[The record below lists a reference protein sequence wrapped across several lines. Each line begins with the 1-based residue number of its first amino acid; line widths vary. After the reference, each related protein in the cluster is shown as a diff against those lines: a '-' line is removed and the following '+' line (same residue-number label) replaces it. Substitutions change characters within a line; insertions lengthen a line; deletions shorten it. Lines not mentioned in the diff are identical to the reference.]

1 MAVPWKAFCVVLGAL
16 SLIIAGLYLGRAGT
30 PRVGVDWAHHQF
42 MLPPGAELP
51 IIPPP
56 SAGAN
61 RIWYQAPLQKRWI

>member
-1 MAVPWKAFCVVLGAL
+1 
-16 SLIIAGLYLGRAGT
+16 
-30 PRVGVDWAHHQF
+30 

-61 RIWYQAPLQKRWI
+61 RIWYQAPSQKRWI